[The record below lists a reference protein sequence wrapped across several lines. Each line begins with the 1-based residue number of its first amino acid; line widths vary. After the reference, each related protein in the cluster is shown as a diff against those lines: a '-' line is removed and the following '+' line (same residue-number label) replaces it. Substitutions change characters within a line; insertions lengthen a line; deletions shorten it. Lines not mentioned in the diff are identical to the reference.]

1 MPPRPPRG
9 STGTHGG
16 LSTRTDVRT
25 PVRRQGVRMPTHR
38 TTRPHRTPVRPTTRA
53 VTLGLALAV
62 LAGVG
67 WVAGMIYTL
76 ITWPL

>member
-1 MPPRPPRG
+1 
-9 STGTHGG
+9 
-16 LSTRTDVRT
+16 
-25 PVRRQGVRMPTHR
+25 MPTRR
-38 TTRPHRTPVRPTTRA
+38 TTRPRPTPTRPTARA
-53 VTLGLALAV
+53 VTLGLSLAV